1 MNNEHILKESSTLRE
16 RIEAIPEDSVLFR
29 SDFPE
34 YHSEFVG
41 GILAELTNEG
51 KLVKLAQGIYAKPSK
66 SRFGMVLPSVEKIV
80 QAIATRDHAKVIPS
94 GMTALNILGLSTQVP
109 MNYTYL
115 TTGSERTIKLTNQ
128 KITMKRGV
136 PKNFCYGT
144 LLITLLVQALKAL
157 KQSNVEQEDLQII
170 RTLISKEPDK
180 ENLNKDVDMMPA
192 WMKRIVKPMLK

>member
-1 MNNEHILKESSTLRE
+1 MDNEHILKESSTLRE

-128 KITMKRGV
+128 KITLKRGV

-170 RTLISKEPDK
+170 RTLYPR
-180 ENLNKDVDMMPA
+180 NPT
-192 WMKRIVKPMLK
+192 KRI